1 MANRVFSTTSWT
13 ATAVAD
19 SANFVNSQFVAIQ
32 GGTATQRII
41 IHEVYLG
48 GQSSSSAPT
57 FMILARDSTVGAT
70 LSLSAASNDASNDP
84 DTAALAAAPG
94 SFDTAT
100 TKPQRSSSLHL
111 HNMSFNPFGGIVR
124 LNFPPGQEPILRGTA
139 VNAGELSLSAITTGG
154 GLLGSHI
161 VYEPL

>member
-1 MANRVFSTTSWT
+1 MANRIFSVTSWT

-19 SANFVNSQFVAIQ
+19 TTNFVNSQFMGLQ
-32 GGTATQRII
+32 GGTSSQRLVV
-41 IHEVYLG
+41 HEVYLG

-70 LSLSAASNDASNDP
+70 LSLSAAANDAALDP

-100 TKPQRSSSLHL
+100 TKPQRSSALHL
-111 HNMSFNPFGGIVR
+111 HNMSFNPFGGVVR
-124 LNFPPGQEPILRGTA
+124 LNFPPGQEPVVRGNAAT
-139 VNAGELSLSAITTGG
+139 AGEISLSAITTGG
-154 GLLGSHI
+154 GLVGSHI